1 MKCSPTTA
9 GKCTQYAVGESG
21 SCAGVDVTAPTT
33 CSVPTGRNV
42 TVCNRGTVA
51 APPGINCYLFP
62 GNSQHMPEAVPDIS
76 TATLIMTTQSA
87 IAPGYC
93 ETQTLADNLFDSN
106 GTQELIC
113 NPNGVV
119 PTAASTSGFPT
130 TNQTVPAYAG
140 WTTPDNAYAADG
152 VFTTATPL
160 SASGTQTAGA
170 LFPSTNANVGTAESW
185 TSPANAYADDG
196 LTMTA
201 APSTT
206 STSYALSKAPSADDA
221 SLGSDAYVNDGVFAS
236 VSVSKNQTTTIK
248 FSGFGI
254 TSAAVPSGATIS
266 SVSATV
272 VWKVDAATDP
282 LTTSVQMFDGAT
294 AIGSASSATYNNNDA
309 PTNGTALTQSVTTG
323 VTPAML
329 TNASGFQVA
338 VSFANLSSG
347 KGVTILS
354 SIDYVQ
360 VDVHWSDGTTSATT
374 ALGGFHFDNLIPADA
389 TITSLTTE
397 VKWNVAASASNA
409 TLSFQ
414 AYDGGGLLAIAGA
427 TQSVTNPPTT
437 PTTASVT
444 VASPGLLGS
453 DLADA
458 NFTVR
463 LTATRNSGSSFTA
476 AVDYVK
482 VTALYTTPQV
492 TNAVLY
498 GGFGFNLPANA
509 TVTKLST
516 EVSWFINTSIASAT
530 LGVQPYIGG
539 GATAVGTE
547 LAASPPPTS
556 ATVQTLVQTNPVLTP
571 ADLSDTNFRVK
582 VRVTR

>member
-1 MKCSPTTA
+1 
-9 GKCTQYAVGESG
+9 
-21 SCAGVDVTAPTT
+21 
-33 CSVPTGRNV
+33 
-42 TVCNRGTVA
+42 
-51 APPGINCYLFP
+51 
-62 GNSQHMPEAVPDIS
+62 MPEATPDIS

-93 ETQTLADNLFDSN
+93 ETQTLNENLFDSN
-106 GTQELIC
+106 GTEELIC
-113 NPNGVV
+113 NPNALV

-130 TNQTVPAYAG
+130 TNQGVPAYAG

-196 LTMTA
+196 LNMTA

-206 STSYALSKAPSADDA
+206 STSYAISKAPTADD
-221 SLGSDAYVNDGVFAS
+221 STLGSDAYVNDGVFAS
-236 VSVSKNQTTTIK
+236 VSVSKNQTNTIK

-254 TSAAVPSGATIS
+254 TNADVPSSATIS
-266 SVSATV
+266 SISSTV

-294 AIGSASSATYNNNDA
+294 AIGSAASATYNNNDA
-309 PTNGTALTQSVTTG
+309 PINGTALTQTVTTG

-374 ALGGFHFDNLIPADA
+374 ALGGFHFDNVIPADA

-414 AYDGGGLLAIAGA
+414 AYDGGGLLAIAGE

-437 PTTASVT
+437 PTTATST
-444 VASPGLLGS
+444 ITNPGLLGS

-458 NFTVR
+458 NFQVR
-463 LTATRNSGSSFTA
+463 LTATRNSGGSFTA

-482 VTALYTTPQV
+482 VTALYTTSQV

-509 TVTKLST
+509 TITKLST
-516 EVSWFINTSIASAT
+516 EVSWFINTSVASAT
-530 LGVQPYIGG
+530 LGVQPYIGA
-539 GATAVGTE
+539 GATPVGTE
-547 LAASPPPTS
+547 LTSSPPPTS

-571 ADLSDTNFRVK
+571 ADLNDTNFRVK